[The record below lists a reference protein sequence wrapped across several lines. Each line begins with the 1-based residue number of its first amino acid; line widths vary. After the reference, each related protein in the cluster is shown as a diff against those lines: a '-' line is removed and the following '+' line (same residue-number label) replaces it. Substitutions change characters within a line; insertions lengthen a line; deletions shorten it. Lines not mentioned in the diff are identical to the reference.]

1 MNQAAICGV
10 DHQVANLARILILAI
25 EHRLVSGRLT
35 APPGPPVSAA
45 AAEKQNQYDN

>member
-10 DHQVANLARILILAI
+10 DHQVANLVRILIPAI
-25 EHRLVSGRLT
+25 EHRLGSGRLT
-35 APPGPPVSAA
+35 APPGPPESA